1 MEPVETHPKKTELS
15 PRTLAVEVGR
25 HYRGIRMRSWGK
37 FSAKIRD
44 PTRKG
49 SRVWLGTYDTDVD
62 AARAYDCAAFKMRR
76 SKAILNFPLDD
87 EKSDPPK
94 NTGWKRRR
102 EKTADD
108 WGDLNFSVN
117 LVADTGGRWITL

>member
-1 MEPVETHPKKTELS
+1 MKTILDILMSETLK
-15 PRTLAVEVGR
+15 
-25 HYRGIRMRSWGK
+25 HYRGIRRRSWGK
-37 FSAKIRD
+37 FSAEIQD
-44 PTRKG
+44 LTRKG

-62 AARAYDCAAFKMRR
+62 AARAYDCAAFKMRG

-87 EKSDPPK
+87 GKSDLPK

-108 WGDLNFSVN
+108 WGDLNFPAD
-117 LVADTGGRWITL
+117 LVADTVGR